1 MRLQAVRSTDSPWNE
16 RKKLHQV
23 LSVLICVLSW
33 QAELGEQKER
43 EHKLEQE
50 MGAAISS
57 RSRLEDEVA
66 NLRKKLSET
75 QRSVQRSQRDKE
87 SYMVRTKSTVL

>member
-1 MRLQAVRSTDSPWNE
+1 
-16 RKKLHQV
+16 
-23 LSVLICVLSW
+23 
-33 QAELGEQKER
+33 
-43 EHKLEQE
+43 

-57 RSRLEDEVA
+57 RARLEDEVA

-87 SYMVRTKSTVL
+87 SYMVRNTSSA